1 MQRIT
6 GTLILAVLL
15 QASIHAADYKIVPPV
30 TSFTKNDY
38 DAERQNWNIAQDSR
52 GIMYFANTA
61 GLLQYDAN
69 NWQLFRMPNH
79 MGLRSVAID
88 KNDRI
93 YTGSYEEFGYWES
106 RW

>member
-6 GTLILAVLL
+6 GALILAVLL
-15 QASIHAADYKIVPPV
+15 HANIQAADYNIVPPV

-69 NWQLFRMPNH
+69 TLATLPD
-79 MGLRSVAID
+79 AE
-88 KNDRI
+88 
-93 YTGSYEEFGYWES
+93 SYGTPVGCH
-106 RW
+106 R